1 MEKNIGIIALT
12 LLDVLNHVKIYHWQT
27 KYYSRHKGSC
37 ELIKNME
44 SLTDQII
51 ETLQGSKNVRL
62 ILSNDYNKIILE
74 NQNDYSIINILQEF
88 KKYLMDIFP
97 RYLNSTDTDI
107 INLRDELVGSINQT
121 LYLFTLE

>member
-27 KYYSRHKGSC
+27 KSYSRHKGSC

-62 ILSNDYNKIILE
+62 TLSNDYNKIILE
-74 NQNDYSIINILQEF
+74 NQNDYSIITILKEF
-88 KKYLMDIFP
+88 KRYLIDIFP
-97 RYLNSTDTDI
+97 KYLNSTDTDI
-107 INLRDELVGSINQT
+107 INLRDELVGSVNQT
-121 LYLFTLE
+121 LYLFTFE